1 MHQQQQQQQ
10 QQHRH
15 MGGCGGG
22 GRGRGRGVER
32 QEVWAAEE
40 EEEERMADRRRNS
53 RGQGSDVG
61 ALRGGSREG
70 WAAGEPREPAA
81 PSRAEAW
88 REPGGEVDE
97 DHFERPNPVGR
108 AGGFATSS
116 GRGSAAGSASR
127 GVDPAEGRGDN
138 ILCAVL
144 ALIKELD
151 AQGLE
156 LVRRAIEQRQG
167 EV

>member
-1 MHQQQQQQQ
+1 
-10 QQHRH
+10 

-61 ALRGGSREG
+61 AGHGGSREG
-70 WAAGEPREPAA
+70 WAGEPRERAA
-81 PSRAEAW
+81 PSPAEAW
-88 REPGGEVDE
+88 REPQGHVDE
-97 DHFERPNPVGR
+97 DHFERPNPAGR

-116 GRGSAAGSASR
+116 GRGSAAGSAGR
-127 GVDPAEGRGDN
+127 GGDPADGRGDN